1 MVNDT
6 WPGTA
11 EDDMSEA
18 MSRIDT
24 SDPTVGA
31 RIMATAFAQRS
42 NTYYCRGMGDAGKG
56 ILKTTP
62 GFQRKGAAGASSSN
76 SRLQDQFESLQSE
89 LEAQRARES
98 ELEAQRAREMA
109 AMAESYAA
117 STAAHMERL
126 NEVTNAN
133 QAAMGQW
140 MQLGEYKD
148 YVTNKSAPEGCIA
161 EAYIGHESVTY
172 MKLYLGAS
180 LGAPQT
186 MEEHAPRFNLSI
198 VSSDVEVGG
207 ARLSAEYALSDEE
220 IAIAHWRVLIN
231 CEEVKYWKELHL
243 SFPEVDGDLEYHN
256 MTFANYFRTWI
267 FTVQYPLPMD
277 MIKSDYNPNWSDEL
291 LLLAMQPQRA
301 RVYPTCTVNDV
312 KFVSEERDNRRIT
325 QNSGVMA
332 KGHGLDYYGVLHSV
346 VELVYAEGMKVHL
359 FKCRWFD
366 TGAQSMKMDQYDNLS
381 VNTATSAYED
391 DPFVFATSVKQVFYL
406 DDLARGDAWKIAN
419 IMHPRNIYRAATL
432 GVTIPGPE
440 ADAYQEPNAVGIHDV
455 ATVRENNVKHGRVL
469 RIRDEYSTFI
479 DVDPNE
485 ETDDDSD
492 DELRHRL
499 PDINSDTEEDSS
511 DDSDYEP

>member
-1 MVNDT
+1 
-6 WPGTA
+6 
-11 EDDMSEA
+11 
-18 MSRIDT
+18 
-24 SDPTVGA
+24 
-31 RIMATAFAQRS
+31 
-42 NTYYCRGMGDAGKG
+42 
-56 ILKTTP
+56 
-62 GFQRKGAAGASSSN
+62 
-76 SRLQDQFESLQSE
+76 
-89 LEAQRARES
+89 
-98 ELEAQRAREMA
+98 
-109 AMAESYAA
+109 
-117 STAAHMERL
+117 
-126 NEVTNAN
+126 
-133 QAAMGQW
+133 
-140 MQLGEYKD
+140 
-148 YVTNKSAPEGCIA
+148 
-161 EAYIGHESVTY
+161 
-172 MKLYLGAS
+172 
-180 LGAPQT
+180 

-220 IAIAHWRVLIN
+220 IAIAHWWVLIN

-256 MTFANYFRTWI
+256 MTFANYFRTW
-267 FTVQYPLPMD
+267 MD
-277 MIKSDYNPNWSDEL
+277 MIKSDDNPNWSHEL

-301 RVYPTCTVNDV
+301 RVYPTCTVNGV
-312 KFVSEERDNRRIT
+312 KFVSEERDNRRRT

-366 TGAQSMKMDQYDNLS
+366 TGAQSMKMDQYGNLS

-406 DDLARGDAWKIAN
+406 DDLVKGDAWKIAN
-419 IMHPRNIYRAATL
+419 IVHPRNIYRAATL
-432 GVTIPGPE
+432 GVTIPGPK

-469 RIRDEYSTFI
+469 RIRDEDSTFI

-485 ETDDDSD
+485 ETNDDSD

-499 PDINSDTEEDSS
+499 PDINFDTEEDSS

>member
-1 MVNDT
+1 MFY
-6 WPGTA
+6 
-11 EDDMSEA
+11 SL
-18 MSRIDT
+18 T
-24 SDPTVGA
+24 SPEYIYVRTCS
-31 RIMATAFAQRS
+31 ITI
-42 NTYYCRGMGDAGKG
+42 TY
-56 ILKTTP
+56 
-62 GFQRKGAAGASSSN
+62 
-76 SRLQDQFESLQSE
+76 SLQSYIY
-89 LEAQRARES
+89 R
-98 ELEAQRAREMA
+98 
-109 AMAESYAA
+109 
-117 STAAHMERL
+117 
-126 NEVTNAN
+126 
-133 QAAMGQW
+133 
-140 MQLGEYKD
+140 QLGEYKD

-161 EAYIGHESVTY
+161 EAYIAHECVTY

-180 LGAPQT
+180 LGAPQA

-220 IAIAHWRVLIN
+220 IAIAHWWVLIN

-243 SFPEVDGDLEYHN
+243 NFPEVDGDLEYHN
-256 MTFANYFRTWI
+256 MTFANYFRTWVRNLIFPVIYIYVIIFYCIYFRI
-267 FTVQYPLPMD
+267 FTVQYPLQMD
-277 MIKSDYNPNWSDEL
+277 MIKSDDNPNWSHEL

-301 RVYPTCTVNDV
+301 RVYPTCTVNGV
-312 KFVSEERDNRRIT
+312 KFVSEERDSRRRT

-366 TGAQSMKMDQYDNLS
+366 TGAQSMKMDQYGNLS

-406 DDLARGDAWKIAN
+406 DDLVRGDAWKIAN
-419 IMHPRNIYRAATL
+419 IVHPRNIYRAATL

-469 RIRDEYSTFI
+469 RIRDEDSTFI